1 MYVNKILLSLVV
13 LAVTLI
19 SISSKGSELYRNGN
33 QEELL
38 DSKTPPVIDQLPLD
52 IAEELGKK
60 GDNIGF
66 LVTHDIKTGNVKL
79 LLREDGE
86 YYVLNEEEKKALLSN
101 PRKHIKT
108 TYITI
113 ETVEINPKCQIIII
127 AGSAEIVCKHT
138 HL

>member
-19 SISSKGSELYRNGN
+19 SISSKGSELYRN

-38 DSKTPPVIDQLPLD
+38 DSKIPPVIDQLPLD

-66 LVTHDIKTGNVKL
+66 LVAHDIKTGNVKL
-79 LLREDGE
+79 LLREDDE

-113 ETVEINPKCQIIII
+113 ETVEVNPKCQIIII
-127 AGSAEIVCKHT
+127 DGSAEIVCKHI